1 MDVPR
6 SSLRHRPGAKPIITP
21 RQCLGAPLLPV
32 GGIKTR
38 GGYDDGGI
46 STRLLLAVH
55 LCGTLSLRA
64 VEAFHEH
71 ENVALI
77 ALKPCCLP
85 GIVHVKNEDVFTIGG
100 HSFPAAEV
108 ASSGNFRYVFEQGL
122 SRG

>member
-1 MDVPR
+1 MPVR
-6 SSLRHRPGAKPIITP
+6 KKRVTMKRALAERASKSMSKAVFGRAK
-21 RQCLGAPLLPV
+21 GPV
-32 GGIKTR
+32 
-38 GGYDDGGI
+38 
-46 STRLLLAVH
+46 LLLAVH

-108 ASSGNFRYVFEQGL
+108 ASSGKFRYVFEQGL
-122 SRG
+122 SRD